1 MNRLAYLGACF
12 LLGGCVG
19 SHAAISDINDS
30 MVKVRGLRGVTPDAE
45 IEAEAA
51 RGCNLY
57 KNKKAVKLSRYCVD
71 SQCQYEDTLYSCADE
86 GAPGAPQS

>member
-1 MNRLAYLGACF
+1 MNRVAFLGACL

-30 MVKVRGLRGVTPDAE
+30 MVKVRGLRAVTSEAE
-45 IEAEAA
+45 IDAEAA
-51 RGCNLY
+51 RGCSLY

-86 GAPGAPQS
+86 GASGAP

>member
-1 MNRLAYLGACF
+1 MNKAALLGAC
-12 LLGGCVG
+12 LLLAGCVG

-30 MVKVRGLRGVTPDAE
+30 MVKVRGLRGVTPDSE
-45 IEAEAA
+45 IDAEAA
-51 RGCNLY
+51 RGCSLY

-86 GAPGAPQS
+86 GAPGTS